1 MPNSKRAI
9 FPAAAFALIGL
20 VATSAAQ
27 VSVSREPPNSFV
39 LVFKDGH
46 EKSFSMAD
54 VSRIELNP
62 MRIVLR
68 NGRQESFAT
77 GEIVRIDMNNSAGE
91 NGVLGRNHFVGKWK
105 VGTGVGGNFIITLNR
120 NGEATKTIG
129 ASHGTWV
136 LFNGEA
142 RISWDDGWHDAIR
155 KVGNKHEK
163 FAYEPGRSFDD
174 QPSNVTDAQNMN
186 AQPI

>member
-1 MPNSKRAI
+1 MSNSRRSIFLTALVLISLAALCAGQSSASHEQPN
-9 FPAAAFALIGL
+9 FL
-20 VATSAAQ
+20 
-27 VSVSREPPNSFV
+27 V

-46 EKSFSMAD
+46 EKSFAVAD
-54 VSRIELNP
+54 ISRIELNP
-62 MRIVLR
+62 LRIVLKS
-68 NGRQESFAT
+68 GRQESFTAD
-77 GEIVRIDMNNSAGE
+77 EIVRIDMNRSAAD

-105 VGTGVGGNFIITLNR
+105 VGNGAGGNFIITLNR
-120 NGEATKTIG
+120 NGEASKTIG

-155 KVGNKHEK
+155 KVGSKHEK

-174 QPSNVTDAQNMN
+174 QPSNVTN
-186 AQPI
+186 AQSMNPQPI

>member
-1 MPNSKRAI
+1 MSNSGNAI
-9 FPAAAFALIGL
+9 FLAAVVVIGL
-20 VATSAAQ
+20 VTRCAAQ
-27 VSVSREPPNSFV
+27 TSTSHEQPNSLV

-46 EKSFSMAD
+46 EKSFATPD

-62 MRIVLR
+62 FRIVLR
-68 NGRQESFAT
+68 NGRQESFARD
-77 GEIVRIDMNNSAGE
+77 EIVRIDMTNSAGE

-105 VGTGVGGNFIITLNR
+105 VGTGAGGNFIITLNR
-120 NGEATKTIG
+120 NGEASKTLG

-155 KVGNKHEK
+155 KVGSKHEK

-174 QPSNVTDAQNMN
+174 EPSNVTDAESMN